1 MAVGLKEDL
10 FPFGYDKRAYTKT
23 DRNKYNEALEDMML
37 NSGKII
43 AEYGMVKLS
52 DAEKRNMR
60 KRRLL
65 FNPIELE

>member
-43 AEYGMVKLS
+43 AEY
-52 DAEKRNMR
+52 
-60 KRRLL
+60 
-65 FNPIELE
+65 